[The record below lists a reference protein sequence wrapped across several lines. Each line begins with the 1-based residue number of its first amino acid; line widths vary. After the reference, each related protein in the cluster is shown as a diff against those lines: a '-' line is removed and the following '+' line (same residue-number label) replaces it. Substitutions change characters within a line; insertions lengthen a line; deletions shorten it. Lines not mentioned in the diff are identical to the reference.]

1 MPQTFLDWSK
11 IFSAKYWFQGTSPES
26 LLDPVV
32 KDSAYFWIFL
42 GFFSFVVTAGVVMM
56 VLESFLHLE
65 NPLKQRLTSWGANIV
80 AMGYMGI
87 FWFLMRQL
95 KVFLLGARFWL
106 LILLVWFLILL
117 YLVVKYFILYF
128 QIEYLYFKQNTLS
141 SKNGKSTSATQNI

>member
-1 MPQTFLDWSK
+1 
-11 IFSAKYWFQGTSPES
+11 
-26 LLDPVV
+26 
-32 KDSAYFWIFL
+32 
-42 GFFSFVVTAGVVMM
+42 MM

-95 KVFLLGARFWL
+95 RVFLLGARFWL

-117 YLVVKYFILYF
+117 YFVVKYFILYF